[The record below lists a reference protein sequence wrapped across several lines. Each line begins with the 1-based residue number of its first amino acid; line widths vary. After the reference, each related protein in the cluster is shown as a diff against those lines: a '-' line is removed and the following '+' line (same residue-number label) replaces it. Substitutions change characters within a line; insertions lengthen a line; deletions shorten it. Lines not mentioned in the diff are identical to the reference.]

1 MKKTFSDFVLFIRLK
16 WEEKKNNIFF
26 AYCDISPKP
35 EGQEL
40 AYTAWKGNHLTP
52 YEIASQ

>member
-1 MKKTFSDFVLFIRLK
+1 MGGK
-16 WEEKKNNIFF
+16 KKNNIFF
-26 AYCDISPKP
+26 AYCDVSPKP